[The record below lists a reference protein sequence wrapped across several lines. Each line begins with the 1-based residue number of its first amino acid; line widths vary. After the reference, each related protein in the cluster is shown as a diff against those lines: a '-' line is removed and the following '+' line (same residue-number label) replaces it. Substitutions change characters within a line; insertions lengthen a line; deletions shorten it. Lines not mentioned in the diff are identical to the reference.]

1 MQENQPTTQENN
13 AYNSA
18 YEAHDRQTKIKIKPY
33 QYLLI
38 GVAGVAK
45 LLLILFCVILGY
57 VVIETANHSFIEVD
71 KDAKL
76 GSMSFKYP
84 SNWEVYSQNESN
96 MELKGG
102 NECLVSVYYNE
113 IWKEN
118 EISTQDEQSNVDKYL
133 NYYTSV
139 SSSVS
144 PNFESKTIYVNDCK
158 GSLVSYQPNDGTGR
172 FICRIAIYDGYK
184 VDAMV
189 LEFPNVSYS
198 SLVSKIAD
206 SITINKH
213 THKEG
218 NWTTEAQATCSQE
231 GREVC
236 DCEGSDHKLVKTT
249 AKLNHM
255 PGDWTVQKDY
265 SVSSSGIVT
274 PGTEVRNC
282 TVCGEQVDSRTY
294 TITLT
299 KSQQN
304 ACKAAQSYLKSQSF
318 SYSGLIKQ
326 LEFEKY
332 SNEDATFAVDHCGAD
347 WNEQAAK
354 TAQSYLKTMSFSR
367 GELID
372 QLVFEGFSTEQAEYG
387 VNSVGL

>member
-1 MQENQPTTQENN
+1 M
-13 AYNSA
+13 S
-18 YEAHDRQTKIKIKPY
+18 KWKWS
-33 QYLLI
+33 
-38 GVAGVAK
+38 VFK
-45 LLLILFCVILGY
+45 LKRWSIFRVS
-57 VVIETANHSFIEVD
+57 ET
-71 KDAKL
+71 
-76 GSMSFKYP
+76 
-84 SNWEVYSQNESN
+84 
-96 MELKGG
+96 
-102 NECLVSVYYNE
+102 
-113 IWKEN
+113 
-118 EISTQDEQSNVDKYL
+118 
-133 NYYTSV
+133 
-139 SSSVS
+139 
-144 PNFESKTIYVNDCK
+144 
-158 GSLVSYQPNDGTGR
+158 
-172 FICRIAIYDGYK
+172 
-184 VDAMV
+184 
-189 LEFPNVSYS
+189 
-198 SLVSKIAD
+198 
-206 SITINKH
+206 
-213 THKEG
+213 EG

-231 GREVC
+231 GKEIC
-236 DCEGSDHKLVKTT
+236 DCEGSEHKLVKTT
-249 AKLNHM
+249 AKLNHT

-265 SVSSSGIVT
+265 SVSSSGTVT
-274 PGTEVRNC
+274 PGTEIRKC